1 MFRDHIK
8 NIFPPLQKLFE
19 LDGLILV
26 GGEISPWQE
35 ICKKTNIEDVH
46 YFNYNGNETNS
57 LPYEWHNYEQILAK
71 KDGSITYYELSNTQ
85 LNGTIPSE
93 KLKTLWKNLYTVKTT
108 QIKGIS
114 LESFIADIPLVNR
127 ALVINS
133 FDAIDILQSNFFAQ
147 VVIARTIDN
156 DEPLLS
162 PYSKKSLDEKMS
174 QKGYKLIASLEDN
187 HPDIS
192 TTIYVVDHT
201 KKINELQEINFSL
214 TTENKMKLEHERKT
228 RDTVLKLQ
236 QELEEKEK
244 LNTVNQEKLK
254 KQLQEQKNTLETKIK
269 ESQEKEKLHHKE
281 IEVLKAQ
288 NEQLNQNLSKEK
300 EALTLQI
307 TQKENEKL
315 KLQQEFEEKT
325 KINSVSLEKAVNNLQ
340 NVQKELETKSSLTH
354 IQGDIKNHI
363 NKVSSNIIK
372 QLESY
377 ISLKHYIDIPL
388 DYHNWPISSD
398 IALFMAK
405 EIEMNSYDLILEFG
419 SGTSTVLFANMVKQ
433 NNAKSTDIISFEHD
447 IKYKNKTKEIL
458 HLHNLHKYAKIKF
471 SPLEKFNYQEK
482 EFYYYKC
489 RNTFEKLHKKAKYN
503 KIFVLVDGPPG
514 STSKMARLPAIL
526 YLLEYFPD
534 KEIHIAVD
542 DFSRQD
548 EKETLLEWERILNNI
563 QTIYTKEIINTEKG
577 LCYLKI
583 NSTGKK

>member
-201 KKINELQEINFSL
+201 KK
-214 TTENKMKLEHERKT
+214 
-228 RDTVLKLQ
+228 
-236 QELEEKEK
+236 
-244 LNTVNQEKLK
+244 K
-254 KQLQEQKNTLETKIK
+254 K
-269 ESQEKEKLHHKE
+269 
-281 IEVLKAQ
+281 
-288 NEQLNQNLSKEK
+288 
-300 EALTLQI
+300 
-307 TQKENEKL
+307 
-315 KLQQEFEEKT
+315 
-325 KINSVSLEKAVNNLQ
+325 
-340 NVQKELETKSSLTH
+340 
-354 IQGDIKNHI
+354 
-363 NKVSSNIIK
+363 
-372 QLESY
+372 
-377 ISLKHYIDIPL
+377 
-388 DYHNWPISSD
+388 
-398 IALFMAK
+398 
-405 EIEMNSYDLILEFG
+405 
-419 SGTSTVLFANMVKQ
+419 
-433 NNAKSTDIISFEHD
+433 
-447 IKYKNKTKEIL
+447 
-458 HLHNLHKYAKIKF
+458 
-471 SPLEKFNYQEK
+471 
-482 EFYYYKC
+482 
-489 RNTFEKLHKKAKYN
+489 
-503 KIFVLVDGPPG
+503 
-514 STSKMARLPAIL
+514 
-526 YLLEYFPD
+526 
-534 KEIHIAVD
+534 
-542 DFSRQD
+542 
-548 EKETLLEWERILNNI
+548 
-563 QTIYTKEIINTEKG
+563 
-577 LCYLKI
+577 
-583 NSTGKK
+583 